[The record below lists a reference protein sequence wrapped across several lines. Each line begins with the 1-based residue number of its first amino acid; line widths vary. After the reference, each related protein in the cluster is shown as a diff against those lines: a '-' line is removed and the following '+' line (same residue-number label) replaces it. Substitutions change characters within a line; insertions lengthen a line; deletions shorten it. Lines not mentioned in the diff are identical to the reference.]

1 MEDLLAWAE
10 TNIGLFIFGFF
21 LFSVGLATVEFI
33 VEWRKKKLN
42 KWRLGEMLSSL
53 MVFIP
58 AQLTEKASTALLFG
72 AYFLVYQFIPWQI
85 PVNAW
90 TTILAIL
97 LIDFI
102 YYWEHRW
109 EHEVRLLW
117 TYHSIHHS
125 SPIYNYTT
133 ALRVSFIDNFV
144 SWIFFLPAVLLGFHP
159 VIVAFAM
166 VFILTYQFWLH
177 TELIGKMGWFEKIF
191 NSPSLHRVHHGSDE
205 LYLDKNYGGML
216 IIWDRMFGT
225 FQPEVFRPTYG
236 LTTQLNSIN
245 PIKVHFKEYA
255 DILRDVKKA
264 KSFKEALGYIFNK
277 PGWKPVAVRKL
288 PGT

>member
-1 MEDLLAWAE
+1 MEELLVWAE

-21 LFSVGLATVEFI
+21 VFAIGLATIEFI

-42 KWRLGEMLSSL
+42 NWRLGEMLSSL

-72 AYFLVYQFIPWQI
+72 AYFLVHQFIPWQI

-97 LIDFI
+97 VVDFI

-109 EHEVRLLW
+109 EHEIRLLW

-144 SWIFFLPAVLLGFHP
+144 SWIFFLPAILIGFHP
-159 VIVAFAM
+159 VIIAFAL

-225 FQPEVFRPTYG
+225 FQPEVFKPTYG

-255 DILRDVKKA
+255 DIVKDVKKA
-264 KSFKEALGYIFNK
+264 GSFKEALGYVFGK
-277 PGWKPVAVRKL
+277 PGWKPVKKL
-288 PGT
+288 EKA

>member
-1 MEDLLAWAE
+1 MEQILVMAE
-10 TNIGLFIFGFF
+10 ENIGWVIFGFF
-21 LFSVGLATVEFI
+21 VFAVGLASVEFL
-33 VEWRKKKLN
+33 VEWHKKKLT

-53 MVFIP
+53 MVFVP

-72 AYFLVYQFIPWQI
+72 AYFFIYQFIPWQI
-85 PVNAW
+85 PVNVW
-90 TTILAIL
+90 TILLAIL
-97 LIDFI
+97 LVDFL

-109 EHEVRLLW
+109 EHEIRLLW

-125 SPIYNYTT
+125 SPVYNYTT

-144 SWIFFLPAVLLGFHP
+144 SWIFFLPAVIMGFHP
-159 VIVAFAM
+159 LIVGLAM

-177 TELIGKMGWFEKIF
+177 TELIKRMGRFEKIF

-225 FQPEVFRPTYG
+225 FQEEVFRPTYG
-236 LTTQLNSIN
+236 LTKQLNSIN
-245 PIKVHFKEYA
+245 PVTVHFKEFA
-255 DILRDVKKA
+255 DIGRDVRQA
-264 KSFKEALGYIFNK
+264 ENFEEVLGYVFNK
-277 PGWKPVAVRKL
+277 PGWKPKRHLKS
-288 PGT
+288 TST

>member
-1 MEDLLAWAE
+1 MEELVAKAE
-10 TNIGLFIFGFF
+10 ENIGWVIFGLFV
-21 LFSVGLATVEFI
+21 FSVGLAIVEFF
-33 VEWRKKKLN
+33 VEWHKKKLT

-58 AQLTEKASTALLFG
+58 AQLTEKAGGALFAG
-72 AYFLVYQFIPWQI
+72 AYFLIYAFIPWQI
-85 PVNAW
+85 PVNGW
-90 TTILAIL
+90 TTVLCIL
-97 LIDFI
+97 LIDFL

-109 EHEVRLLW
+109 EHEIRLLW

-144 SWIFFLPAVLLGFHP
+144 SWIFYLPAVFLGFHP
-159 VIVAFAM
+159 IVIIFAIA
-166 VFILTYQFWLH
+166 FILAYQFWIH

-191 NSPSLHRVHHGSDE
+191 NSPSHHRVHHGSDE
-205 LYLDKNYGGML
+205 LYLDKNYGGLL

-225 FQPEVFRPTYG
+225 FQEEVFRPTYG
-236 LTTQLNSIN
+236 LTTQIDSIN

-255 DILRDVKKA
+255 DIVRDVRKA
-264 KSFKEALGYIFNK
+264 DNLKDAVGYVLKE
-277 PGWKPVAVRKL
+277 PGWKPEAEKVRA
-288 PGT
+288 T

>member
-1 MEDLLAWAE
+1 MEELLVWAE

-21 LFSVGLATVEFI
+21 LFAIGLATIEFI
-33 VEWRKKKLN
+33 WEWRKKKLTN
-42 KWRLGEMLSSL
+42 WRLGEMFSSL

-72 AYFLVYQFIPWQI
+72 AYFLVHQFIPWQI
-85 PVNAW
+85 PVNVW

-97 LIDFI
+97 VVDFI

-109 EHEVRLLW
+109 EHEIRILW

-144 SWIFFLPAVLLGFHP
+144 SWFFFLPAIIIGFHP
-159 VIVAFAM
+159 VIIAFAL

-177 TELIGKMGWFEKIF
+177 TELIGKMGWFDKIF

-225 FQPEVFRPTYG
+225 FQPEVFKPTYG

-245 PIKVHFKEYA
+245 PLTVHFKEYA
-255 DILRDVKKA
+255 DIVKDVKKA
-264 KSFKEALGYIFNK
+264 RSFKEALSYVFGK
-277 PGWKPVAVRKL
+277 PGWKPGKAQ
-288 PGT
+288 T